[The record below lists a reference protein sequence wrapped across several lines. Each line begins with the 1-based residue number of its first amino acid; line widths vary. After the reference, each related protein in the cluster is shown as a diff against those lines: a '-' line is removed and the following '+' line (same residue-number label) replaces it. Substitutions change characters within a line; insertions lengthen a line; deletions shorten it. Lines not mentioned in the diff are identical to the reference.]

1 MILPLAFFFFLIYLF
16 ISDFKHVFISF
27 WLCRNF
33 VAEWVFS
40 SCGEWGLLFAA
51 AHGLLS
57 SYGAWTPEYAGLVV
71 EVHRLRCS
79 V

>member
-51 AHGLLS
+51 AHGLLIGVAS
-57 SYGAWTPEYAGLVV
+57 LVAENGL
-71 EVHRLRCS
+71 
-79 V
+79 